1 MELGCINQN
10 NRLIHNGTII
20 GTLTIKDRIILSM
33 NRANVNQ
40 HLQKIEKI
48 RSLFA
53 HRAEVA
59 QKNYIYQRE
68 QQINQSKHNL
78 DSYNKLVMELEVEKQ
93 VMQNALKRQKKEV
106 CEALKEE
113 LIEAAINNGYE
124 VEEISN
130 KNSQVQLQLVRRV
143 Y

>member
-1 MELGCINQN
+1 
-10 NRLIHNGTII
+10 
-20 GTLTIKDRIILSM
+20 
-33 NRANVNQ
+33 
-40 HLQKIEKI
+40 
-48 RSLFA
+48 
-53 HRAEVA
+53 
-59 QKNYIYQRE
+59 
-68 QQINQSKHNL
+68 
-78 DSYNKLVMELEVEKQ
+78 
-93 VMQNALKRQKKEV
+93 MQNALKRQKKEV